1 MIRPFS
7 LFFLVLLSSAAWAK
21 KPTLSLVI
29 DDLGYS
35 FEQAKK
41 VLSLPGE
48 HTFAIIPE
56 TTYSKKIAEFAY
68 QNGHEVMLHMP
79 MQASTDLIIESS
91 ALNEQMSER
100 QIADSVVSMIKDI
113 PHIKGINNHMGS
125 RLTEIGYIMRP
136 VMETIKQQNQSLY
149 FLDSRTSA
157 LSTAYQQALV
167 AGVPTLKRDVFLDAD
182 RNNLDSIRHQFDR
195 WLALARE
202 NGHAVAIAH
211 PYQNTI
217 DILLEKMEEM
227 GDEFEFITLSQQVA
241 NLQQE
246 ETEWPRYLS
255 HLQMDSKN
263 SKQ

>member
-1 MIRPFS
+1 MIRLFS
-7 LFFLVLLSSAAWAK
+7 LLFLVLLSSAAWAK
-21 KPTLSLVI
+21 KPMLSLVI

-35 FEQAKK
+35 FESAKK
-41 VLSLPGE
+41 VLSLPGN

-79 MQASTDLIIESS
+79 MQASTDLIIEPT
-91 ALNEQMSER
+91 ALNEQMSE
-100 QIADSVVSMIKDI
+100 QEITDSVISMMKDV

-125 RLTEIGYIMRP
+125 RLTELGYIMRP

-167 AGVPTLKRDVFLDAD
+167 AGVPTIKRDVFLDAD

-217 DILLEKMEEM
+217 DVLLEKMGEM
-227 GDEFEFITLSQQVA
+227 GDEFEFITISQQVA

-246 ETEWPRYLS
+246 EAEWPRYLS
-255 HLQMDSKN
+255 HLQMDSKS